1 MKTISPAFKGII
13 TGALMVLISIGIF
26 LLKHSFENGL
36 QYITYAVYIL
46 GILWTLM
53 DYKPESPEKA
63 KFGSYFGQGF
73 RCYIVVTLIM
83 VLFTYV
89 FLQLNPG
96 MKDEMAANL
105 QKELEKN
112 GNLTP
117 KEIAENVQR
126 GKDYFAVM
134 LVSMT
139 VFGYLLI
146 GSLITLIA
154 AAFFSQRRAS

>member
-1 MKTISPAFKGII
+1 
-13 TGALMVLISIGIF
+13 MVLVSIGIF
-26 LLKHSFENGL
+26 QLKHSFENSL
-36 QYITYAVYIL
+36 QYITYAIYIL
-46 GILWTLM
+46 GILWTMM

-63 KFGSYFGQGF
+63 RFGSYFGQGF
-73 RCYIVVTLIM
+73 RCFIIVTLIM

-89 FLQLNPG
+89 FIQMNPG
-96 MKDEMAANL
+96 MKEEMAINL
-105 QKELEKN
+105 QKDLEKN

-117 KEIAENVQR
+117 KEIAESVQR